1 MTGTS
6 RIAATTVVGAGLIGA
21 SMAAMFSRAGL
32 PVKVWDPKRDAE
44 AEFHRRLDVA
54 SAQLEVLGR
63 HGRGT
68 VDWCSSLDEAVRETD
83 WIQECAPELIP
94 LKHRLYKDIE
104 SAAPHAP
111 ILASCTSAFTWS
123 DLTPALAHPGRFV
136 TAHPFNPA
144 HLMPLIELYGRDQES
159 VETAVDFY
167 TSMGKQ
173 TVRLKRDVV
182 GHIAN
187 RLASALWRE
196 AVYLVAE
203 GIADV
208 EAVDAA
214 LVHGPGLR
222 WSVAGAHLSYHLGG
236 GAGGLKSYLEHLG
249 ASQERRWATLG
260 APRLTPET
268 RAALVAGVEEE
279 TAGLTCAELEERRD
293 RLLLKALLLRKEVGT
308 LTGLRASQ

>member
-1 MTGTS
+1 M
-6 RIAATTVVGAGLIGA
+6 
-21 SMAAMFSRAGL
+21 
-32 PVKVWDPKRDAE
+32 
-44 AEFHRRLDVA
+44 
-54 SAQLEVLGR
+54 
-63 HGRGT
+63 
-68 VDWCSSLDEAVRETD
+68 
-83 WIQECAPELIP
+83 
-94 LKHRLYKDIE
+94 
-104 SAAPHAP
+104 
-111 ILASCTSAFTWS
+111 
-123 DLTPALAHPGRFV
+123 TPALAHPGRLV

-159 VETAVDFY
+159 VETAVNFF

-173 TVRLKRDVV
+173 TVRLKQDAV

-196 AVYLVAE
+196 AVYIVAE

-236 GAGGLKSYLEHLG
+236 GAGGLKSYLDHLG
-249 ASQERRWATLG
+249 QVRSGDGHARGS
-260 APRLTPET
+260 PLTPET
-268 RAALVAGVEEE
+268 RAEE
-279 TAGLTCAELEERRD
+279 TAGLTSAELEGRRD
-293 RLLLKALLLRKEVGT
+293 RLLLEALLLRKEMGT